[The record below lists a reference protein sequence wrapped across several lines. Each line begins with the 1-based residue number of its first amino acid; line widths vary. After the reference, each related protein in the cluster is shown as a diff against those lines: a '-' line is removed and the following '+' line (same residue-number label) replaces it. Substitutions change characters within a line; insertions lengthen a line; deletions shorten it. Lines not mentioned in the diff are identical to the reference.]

1 MVMQFFGD
9 LFNSAIDLLFSYEVA
24 DRHTEPILEV
34 LADLKN
40 VLNEKEVIIECD
52 SEWNKDDKRV
62 TLLHLCRCLSPFP
75 P

>member
-34 LADLKN
+34 LVDLKKTN
-40 VLNEKEVIIECD
+40 VDTISECIYY
-52 SEWNKDDKRV
+52 
-62 TLLHLCRCLSPFP
+62 L
-75 P
+75 

>member
-34 LADLKN
+34 LADLKTRMAS
-40 VLNEKEVIIECD
+40 D
-52 SEWNKDDKRV
+52 
-62 TLLHLCRCLSPFP
+62 
-75 P
+75 